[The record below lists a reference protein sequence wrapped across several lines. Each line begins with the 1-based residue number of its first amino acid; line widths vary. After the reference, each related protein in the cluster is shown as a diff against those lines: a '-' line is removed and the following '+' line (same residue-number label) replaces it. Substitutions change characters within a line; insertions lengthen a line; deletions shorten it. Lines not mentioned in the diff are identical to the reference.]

1 MRIFDERKT
10 LMYMKKF
17 KLILIAILG
26 LLGTSAMAQNSLS
39 EAVAAGNKVY
49 FKLINDDQ
57 HPIPADEIEDVTRE
71 LIAAGEWTA
80 VASPEEADFILQVEA
95 KKKMVFNSPR
105 TWLTPT
111 VLDKSGEVLWKSK
124 TQQADATMFNGFRA
138 TDTCIKKVIEKSFQA
153 DLFKKAGRK

>member
-1 MRIFDERKT
+1 MD
-10 LMYMKKF
+10 MKKF

-80 VASPEEADFILQVEA
+80 VTTPEEADFILQVEA

-105 TWLTPT
+105 TWLTPS

>member
-1 MRIFDERKT
+1 
-10 LMYMKKF
+10 MKKF

-111 VLDKSGEVLWKSK
+111 VLDKSGEMLWKSK

>member
-1 MRIFDERKT
+1 MD
-10 LMYMKKF
+10 MKKF

-80 VASPEEADFILQVEA
+80 VDTPEEADFILQVEA

>member
-80 VASPEEADFILQVEA
+80 VTTPEEADFILQVEA

>member
-1 MRIFDERKT
+1 
-10 LMYMKKF
+10 MKKF
-17 KLILIAILG
+17 KLLFTVILG
-26 LLGTSAMAQNSLS
+26 LLGTSAFAQNSLS
-39 EAVAAGNKVY
+39 EAVASGNKVY

-71 LIAAGEWTA
+71 LINAGAWTS
-80 VASPEEADFILQVEA
+80 VATLEEADFILQVEA

-105 TWLTPT
+105 TWLTPS
-111 VLDKSGEVLWKSK
+111 VLDKSGDVLWKSK

>member
-1 MRIFDERKT
+1 
-10 LMYMKKF
+10 MKKF
-17 KLILIAILG
+17 KLLCIAILG
-26 LLGTSAMAQNSLS
+26 LLGTSALAQNSLS

-71 LIAAGEWTA
+71 LINAGAWTS
-80 VASPEEADFILQVEA
+80 VATPEEADFILQVEA

-105 TWLTPT
+105 TWLTPS
-111 VLDKSGEVLWKSK
+111 VLDKSGDVLWKSK

>member
-71 LIAAGEWTA
+71 LINAGAWTS
-80 VASPEEADFILQVEA
+80 VATPEEADFILQVEA

-105 TWLTPT
+105 TWLTPS
-111 VLDKSGEVLWKSK
+111 VLDKSGDVLWKSK

>member
-1 MRIFDERKT
+1 MN
-10 LMYMKKF
+10 KF
-17 KLILIAILG
+17 KLLFIAILG

>member
-1 MRIFDERKT
+1 
-10 LMYMKKF
+10 MKKF
-17 KLILIAILG
+17 KLLFIAILG
-26 LLGTSAMAQNSLS
+26 LLGTSALAQNSLS
-39 EAVAAGNKVY
+39 ETVAAGNKVY

-71 LIAAGEWTA
+71 LINAGAWTS
-80 VASPEEADFILQVEA
+80 VATPEEADFILQVEA

-105 TWLTPT
+105 TWLTPS
-111 VLDKSGEVLWKSK
+111 VLDKSGDVLWKSK